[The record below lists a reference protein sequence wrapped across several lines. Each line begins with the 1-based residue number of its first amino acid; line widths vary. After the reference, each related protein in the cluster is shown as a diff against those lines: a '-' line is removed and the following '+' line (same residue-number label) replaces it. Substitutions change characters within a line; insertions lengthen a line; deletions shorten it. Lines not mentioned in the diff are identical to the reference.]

1 MIDAL
6 VQDIR
11 YGLRSLAQSPGLTL
25 GVVLTLGLGIGANV
39 TMFSL
44 VDRMLFRPPPFLHAP
59 DSTHRVY
66 LMSTYDGTEYASS
79 GVQYPR
85 FVDLTGWTSS
95 FSRTAEF
102 AEADLAIGTGAEARE
117 MHVGV
122 VSASF
127 FAFFDAPPTLG
138 RYFIAEEDR
147 PPSGAAVAVL
157 GYGFWQT
164 RYGGRRDALG
174 TTLQIG
180 PTLYTIIGVAP
191 RGFVGL
197 WPDQPPAAFIPI
209 TSHGSATAP
218 STERSWWTTYSWMWA
233 SMIVQRKPGVS
244 VAAADADL
252 TQAYLRSYAVQQ
264 TESAR
269 LPKLEVTRPRAAA
282 GSVLSE
288 RGPDQSSFAKVATW
302 VSGVAVIVL
311 LIACANV
318 ANLLLARAIKRRRE
332 IAIRL
337 ALGVSRTR
345 LLSQLFAESLL
356 LAGLGGLA
364 GLLIAEWGGALLRA
378 GFLSKSADVR
388 VVGDPRTLLF
398 AGAAAVCAG
407 ILTGLAPALQAWRA
421 DLFSDLKAGTR
432 EGTFRRSRTRV
443 ALLVLQG
450 ALSVVLLVGAGLF
463 VRSLQH
469 VRAVPLG
476 YDVGPV
482 LLVDLNMRGERVDSA
497 AQLALRRTLLD
508 KARAMPG
515 VERVTRQLTVPF
527 WNTWN
532 VGLYV
537 AGIDSVSRL
546 GRFDLNAVTPDY
558 FATMGTRIL
567 RGCAISAEDSRNAP
581 RVMVVS
587 AAMAKALW
595 PGQDP
600 IGRCV
605 KVSADT
611 APCTYV
617 VGVAENIKE
626 QQLSNDPGLF
636 YYMSSEQWYPQHGGL
651 FVRIRGEAAR
661 HAEPLRRLLQQAMP
675 GASYVTVTPLHEII
689 SGQTR
694 SWQLGAT
701 MFLVFGALAV
711 ALAAIGLYSVIAY
724 SVAQRTHELGV
735 RAVLGAQFGDVVR
748 LVVGEGLG
756 HGVTGVA
763 IGVVLALIGGRWV
776 GPLLFEQSP
785 RDPFVFGF
793 VIAVL
798 LGVAALASYLPAR
811 RAAKVDPMVALRY
824 E

>member
-1 MIDAL
+1 
-6 VQDIR
+6 
-11 YGLRSLAQSPGLTL
+11 
-25 GVVLTLGLGIGANV
+25 
-39 TMFSL
+39 
-44 VDRMLFRPPPFLHAP
+44 
-59 DSTHRVY
+59 
-66 LMSTYDGTEYASS
+66 
-79 GVQYPR
+79 
-85 FVDLTGWTSS
+85 
-95 FSRTAEF
+95 
-102 AEADLAIGTGAEARE
+102 
-117 MHVGV
+117 
-122 VSASF
+122 
-127 FAFFDAPPTLG
+127 
-138 RYFIAEEDR
+138 
-147 PPSGAAVAVL
+147 
-157 GYGFWQT
+157 
-164 RYGGRRDALG
+164 
-174 TTLQIG
+174 
-180 PTLYTIIGVAP
+180 
-191 RGFVGL
+191 
-197 WPDQPPAAFIPI
+197 
-209 TSHGSATAP
+209 
-218 STERSWWTTYSWMWA
+218 
-233 SMIVQRKPGVS
+233 
-244 VAAADADL
+244 
-252 TQAYLRSYAVQQ
+252 
-264 TESAR
+264 
-269 LPKLEVTRPRAAA
+269 
-282 GSVLSE
+282 
-288 RGPDQSSFAKVATW
+288 
-302 VSGVAVIVL
+302 
-311 LIACANV
+311 
-318 ANLLLARAIKRRRE
+318 
-332 IAIRL
+332 
-337 ALGVSRTR
+337 
-345 LLSQLFAESLL
+345 
-356 LAGLGGLA
+356 
-364 GLLIAEWGGALLRA
+364 
-378 GFLSKSADVR
+378 
-388 VVGDPRTLLF
+388 
-398 AGAAAVCAG
+398 VCAG
-407 ILTGLAPALQAWRA
+407 LLTGLAPALQAWRA

-432 EGTFRRSRTRV
+432 EGTYRRSRTRV

-476 YDVGPV
+476 YDVDPV

-515 VERVTRQLTVPF
+515 VERATRQLTVPF

-532 VGLYV
+532 VDLYV

-567 RGCAISAEDSRNAP
+567 RGRAISPEDSRNAP

-626 QQLSNDPGLF
+626 QELSDDPGLF
-636 YYMSSEQWYPQHGGL
+636 YYMSSEQWHPQDGGL

-661 HAEPLRRLLQQAMP
+661 SAEPLRRLLQQAMP
-675 GASYVTVTPLHEII
+675 GASYVTVTPLREII
-689 SGQTR
+689 SRQTR

-776 GPLLFEQSP
+776 APLLFEQSP